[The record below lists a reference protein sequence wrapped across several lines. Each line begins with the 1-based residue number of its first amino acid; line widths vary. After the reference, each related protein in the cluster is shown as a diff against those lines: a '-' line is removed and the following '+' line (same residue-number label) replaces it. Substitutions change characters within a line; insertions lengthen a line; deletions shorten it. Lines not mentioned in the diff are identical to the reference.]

1 MGKGTFWFL
10 FFSRVNARE
19 REREREKKAEK
30 RKGGKK
36 KLTFFFLPFLYLLEF
51 FKKKK
56 KQEHSS
62 FPELRAAVAAIKP
75 RRLVPTVTGGE
86 FFILTNES
94 STRERVFLEREKNE
108 VEKQKLT
115 FFFPFF

>member
-1 MGKGTFWFL
+1 M
-10 FFSRVNARE
+10 RE
-19 REREREKKAEK
+19 RESANEK
-30 RKGGKK
+30 RKLKK
-36 KLTFFFLPFLYLLEF
+36 GRGEKKSSLFFFLPFLYLLEL

>member
-1 MGKGTFWFL
+1 M
-10 FFSRVNARE
+10 
-19 REREREKKAEK
+19 
-30 RKGGKK
+30 
-36 KLTFFFLPFLYLLEF
+36 
-51 FKKKK
+51 
-56 KQEHSS
+56 
-62 FPELRAAVAAIKP
+62 
-75 RRLVPTVTGGE
+75 TGGE